1 MRSALGV
8 VFIAALA
15 SIAAA
20 RARPPAPAA
29 PPAPPAPPA
38 PSTPAAPIGA
48 WTPVP
53 ELPGMGRP
61 VDTASVATRRRALAA
76 RNGRGVILVPAGHE
90 RDIEREVIQDND
102 FRQINTLFYL
112 TALETQYAW

>member
-1 MRSALGV
+1 GGCASAELGVAGEGMAWLAAPADAASSGRAHERAVASDPMRSALGV

-20 RARPPAPAA
+20 QARPPAPPAA
-29 PPAPPAPPA
+29 PAPPAPP
-38 PSTPAAPIGA
+38 TPAAPIGA

-61 VDTASVATRRRALAA
+61 VDTASVAARRRAVAA
-76 RNGRGVILVPAGHE
+76 RIGRG
-90 RDIEREVIQDND
+90 
-102 FRQINTLFYL
+102 
-112 TALETQYAW
+112 